1 MLTLATLFACPDPPP
16 EIAGTLQDAPTE
28 DVQIPNRGGPE
39 GDPSAMDL
47 SPGGTLLLDIS
58 QVVPQKTQEE
68 LAASGDAMVKLSGNL
83 NGSCDNG
90 SIRIDVIE
98 VGIEHTDSGPMV
110 GPVTALF
117 LANPGDYTLI
127 APSGKN
133 YQIAALCD
141 IDNDGKIIQDTDKLA
156 PGIAIGSVTEDSTGI
171 NLVFPGDGDT
181 PVEMGGE
188 NNGQVQ
194 PPGDNTASLPSADA
208 GARDRGEGA
217 PSEQS
222 DASNADTEA
231 EPQPNENADT
241 EAEPQPNDDP
251 SE

>member
-1 MLTLATLFACPDPPP
+1 MLTLASLFACPDPPP
-16 EIAGTLQDAPTE
+16 EIAGSMQDDPNQ
-28 DVQIPNRGGPE
+28 DVQMTNRGGPE

-68 LAASGDAMVKLSGNL
+68 LATSGDATVKISGNL
-83 NGSCDNG
+83 SGSCDDG

-117 LANPGDYTLI
+117 PKEPGDYTLI
-127 APSGKN
+127 APAEKN
-133 YQIAALCD
+133 YQISALCD

-156 PGIAIGSVTEDSTGI
+156 PGIAIGSVSEDKAGI
-171 NLVFPGDGDT
+171 DLVFPGDGDT
-181 PVEMGGE
+181 PVELGGE

-194 PPGDNTASLPSADA
+194 PPGDNTASLPSANA
-208 GARDRGEGA
+208 GARDRGEEA
-217 PSEQS
+217 PPPDEPVP
-222 DASNADTEA
+222 ADPNIEL
-231 EPQPNENADT
+231 EPQPTDE
-241 EAEPQPNDDP
+241 P